1 MEKILISAC
10 LVGENTRYDGKNN
23 YLPIVEKLKEK
34 YELIPFCPE
43 VMGGLLTPRE
53 PCEIQGPDV
62 KTKDGVSKVKEYN
75 LGAKKALEACRLFG
89 IRIAILAE
97 SSPSCGVRNIYDGH
111 FNQTKIPGKGITT
124 RLLEENGIACY
135 SSLDDLSF
143 LFTDPEKK
151 EKEYLSYEER
161 DYQLRHPMK
170 KRRFGDRKPRFVKK
184 DEEKPGEEKASSNE
198 GEKKEFTKKEGFH
211 KEKKAPSIMIT
222 KNVMTIMIKMKKA
235 RKESHISRKKI
246 ASMTIKMERVSPKRD
261 HSIAMTRNVLMGRRT
276 SIRVVPSIKGVPSI
290 KEENHS
296 PKEEVSKKATKRI
309 SLTRGPLWALFY

>member
-43 VMGGLLTPRE
+43 VMGGLGIPRE
-53 PCEIQGPDV
+53 ACEIQGPDV
-62 KTKDGVSKVKEYN
+62 KTKEGVSKVKEYN

-89 IRIAILAE
+89 IRIAVLAE

-151 EKEYLSYEER
+151 EKEYVSYEER
-161 DYQLRHPMK
+161 DYQLRHPIK
-170 KRRFGDRKPRFVKK
+170 KRKFGDRKPRFVKK
-184 DEEKPGEEKASSNE
+184 DEEKPAEGTPSNTE
-198 GEKKEFTKKEGFH
+198 GEKKEFPKKEGFRKGFH
-211 KEKKAPSIMIT
+211 KSRFGGKSFSRGP
-222 KNVMTIMIKMKKA
+222 
-235 RKESHISRKKI
+235 RKEGSFHSDNKKRYEHHERSEEGKERKPHFK
-246 ASMTIKMERVSPKRD
+246 KNDNFHD
-261 HSIAMTRNVLMGRRT
+261 HKDGKSF
-276 SIRVVPSIKGVPSI
+276 
-290 KEENHS
+290 
-296 PKEEVSKKATKRI
+296 SKKRSFSEKGGKR
-309 SLTRGPLWALFY
+309 SSYGKKDFHRGGKSFSKGKSFHKDSKKPE